1 MEEKSYY
8 RLSKEEKNKIT
19 KGYIYAVKKSADN
32 GIISERLSVSL
43 KPSFDFRHFLVHRY
57 WAIEDKILLEN
68 CRTGL
73 KDFMDFIEDIEK
85 FPGKIEE

>member
-19 KGYIYAVKKSADN
+19 KGYIDAVKKSADN

-43 KPSFDFRHFLVHRY
+43 TPLFDFRYSLVHRY
-57 WAIEDKILLEN
+57 WTIEDRILLEN

-73 KDFMDFIEDIEK
+73 KDFMDFIEEIEK